1 MANPDRLTGLDSS
14 FLHLERDA
22 AHMHMAGCMVF
33 EGKAPSYPEL
43 VDQIGLRLHLVP
55 RYRQRLAFVPLDRGR
70 PVWVDDPHFNLT
82 YHVRHT
88 ALPRPGAE
96 GDLKRLAGRIFSQA
110 LDRNRPLWEL
120 WLVEG
125 LDGGRFALSVRPI
138 MRSSTGFRA
147 STSPRCCS
155 TPRRTRCP
163 SRSPRASGSHD
174 RCRRRRSCW
183 QMRWSSVGH
192 PRAKWC
198 EACARR
204 CADLGPWPS
213 GLAGR
218 SRASERWPGRDSRR
232 RRRARSTCGSGR
244 TAGSPG
250 FGAISPSSRRS
261 RTRSAAPSTT

>member
-22 AHMHMAGCMVF
+22 AHMHVAGCMVF

-55 RYRQRLAFVPLDRGR
+55 RYRQRLAFVPFNQGR

-96 GDLKRLAGRIFSQA
+96 ADLKRLAGRIFSQA

-125 LDGGRFALSVRPI
+125 LQGDRFALLSKTHHALVDGISGVDLASVLFDLEREPSPAAAGLDPWRPEPEPSPAELVLAGARGAVSTTACPPARTQAA
-138 MRSSTGFRA
+138 RSRSITPTAVAGSSPSTAAYSTPVPAEPRTATPAAAA
-147 STSPRCCS
+147 STSGTFDRGAVS
-155 TPRRTRCP
+155 L
-163 SRSPRASGSHD
+163 SPA
-174 RCRRRRSCW
+174 
-183 QMRWSSVGH
+183 WS
-192 PRAKWC
+192 
-198 EACARR
+198 ARH
-204 CADLGPWPS
+204 G
-213 GLAGR
+213 
-218 SRASERWPGRDSRR
+218 
-232 RRRARSTCGSGR
+232 
-244 TAGSPG
+244 
-250 FGAISPSSRRS
+250 
-261 RTRSAAPSTT
+261 